1 MKYTIKFEYIRAYM
15 YQNFLFIY
23 LFLKNLKKKFFWKD
37 SYRQICRMAP
47 ADRW

>member
-23 LFLKNLKKKFFWKD
+23 LFILKKF
-37 SYRQICRMAP
+37 
-47 ADRW
+47 

>member
-23 LFLKNLKKKFFWKD
+23 LFLKNSK
-37 SYRQICRMAP
+37 YRLF
-47 ADRW
+47 